1 MKPGDLA
8 RIRDSWKPFGS
19 NAENYPGPGELV
31 MIIDLGYDEISSIFK
46 VLSSKGV
53 VRFHVS
59 YLKLISETR

>member
-8 RIRDSWKPFGS
+8 RLRDSWKPFGS
-19 NAENYPGPGELV
+19 NAENYPRSGELV
-31 MIIDLGYDEISSIFK
+31 MIIDQEHDEISTIFK

-59 YLKLISETR
+59 YLELISETR